1 MPATVPPEHAA
12 EAARAFVRRTCDE
25 LQDLLFFLGI
35 FAPDLRASLSAIATA
50 CLRLFTF
57 LPLPDFSGP
66 SLCSCMTLRT
76 VERPTVF
83 LAGMYLFS
91 HCLAKQSICRER
103 RLQGHKSDPKR
114 YARARGA
121 L

>member
-35 FAPDLRASLSAIATA
+35 FAPDLRASLKAIATA

-57 LPLPDFSGP
+57 LPLPDLSLP
-66 SLCSCMTLRT
+66 SFCSFMTFWTLRLPFVDV
-76 VERPTVF
+76 VE
-83 LAGMYLFS
+83 LD
-91 HCLAKQSICRER
+91 RER
-103 RLQGHKSDPKR
+103 DDFVAIFSP
-114 YARARGA
+114 
-121 L
+121 